1 MRVKT
6 LPGCSRKIWKK
17 KSRVREEGA
26 AWKDGLKLV
35 KEKKVG
41 TKPKTIMTSFEQLLI
56 EFGLSEPGHPPVLT
70 YPTCEVHK
78 NGTRRIATDAQVDR
92 LFAMHGNKGI
102 LDLIES
108 GQPLVLHE

>member
-1 MRVKT
+1 
-6 LPGCSRKIWKK
+6 
-17 KSRVREEGA
+17 
-26 AWKDGLKLV
+26 
-35 KEKKVG
+35 
-41 TKPKTIMTSFEQLLI
+41 MTSFEQLLI

-78 NGTRRIATDAQVDR
+78 NGTRRISTDAQVDR